1 MFAAESIPLFM
12 RKNLLKKLS
21 VRERQIFLLLA
32 DGLLYK
38 EMAASLSISTETVRT
53 HVRNIYRKLEVSSR
67 TDALNRVF
75 RKPAITTKV

>member
-1 MFAAESIPLFM
+1 M
-12 RKNLLKKLS
+12 RKKLLKKLS
-21 VRERQIFLLLA
+21 VRERQIFALLA

-38 EMAASLSISTETVRT
+38 EIAAQLSINTETVRT

-75 RKPAITTKV
+75 RKTVFTTKV